1 MDERT
6 MPPGWE
12 QWHAESAG
20 PVILTFR
27 PDVFDATSL
36 PPECLPTLTVKSERD
51 PRRGRPST
59 DVDGRW
65 VVELRLE
72 PEIVLD
78 RAVQETRSAA
88 IDTGWELAAA
98 FAAGELD
105 YRSAYQL
112 PREAYFAQLDDLLPA
127 EARDFSAS
135 RG

>member
-1 MDERT
+1 MGERSL
-6 MPPGWE
+6 PPGWE
-12 QWHAESAG
+12 RWHGESGG

-36 PPECLPTLTVKSERD
+36 PPACLPTLTVKPDRD
-51 PRRGRPST
+51 PRRGPRSA
-59 DVDGRW
+59 DASGRW

-72 PEIVLD
+72 PEVILD

-88 IDTGWELAAA
+88 IDAAWDLASA
-98 FAAGELD
+98 FAAGDLD
-105 YRSAYQL
+105 FRSAYQV
-112 PREAYFAQLDDLLPA
+112 PREAYFAELDDLLPA